1 MSRHAVSTPFPQ
13 HTVDD
18 LFAELRHL
26 RELLERLAIQPAPES
41 RWVSAEE
48 YAARTHRSVQAVR
61 KRCRTRGI
69 GVRVNGKWR
78 IAVSQK

>member
-13 HTVDD
+13 HTIDD
-18 LFAELRHL
+18 LFEQLRHL
-26 RELLERLAIQPAPES
+26 RELMERLANQPAS
-41 RWVSAEE
+41 TRWVSAEE
-48 YAARTHRSVQAVR
+48 YAVLTHRSVQAVR

>member
-1 MSRHAVSTPFPQ
+1 MNRHAASTSFPQ

-18 LFAELRHL
+18 LFEELHRL
-26 RELLERLAIQPAPES
+26 RELVERLASQPAPDS

-48 YAARTHRSVQAVR
+48 YAALTHRSVQAVR

>member
-1 MSRHAVSTPFPQ
+1 MNRHATSIPFPQ
-13 HTVDD
+13 HTIDD
-18 LFAELRHL
+18 LFAELQRMNGI
-26 RELLERLAIQPAPES
+26 LERLASQPAPES

-48 YAARTHRSVQAVR
+48 YAALTHRSVQAVR